1 MEEWFSRFFQDLQLQ
16 LGLRDPKLTAPEKNI
31 SGIFLETDTGEN
43 IDILLVGKDGC
54 VEELRGRT
62 PTEELVRFASLDFA
76 EYHAVIQ
83 RLWTEHP
90 LFLERMDVPYSDYE
104 DFEKQI
110 SDLPD
115 WIMKI
120 DTISAFYASEH
131 LQDAMAMQDNGSP
144 IFPSEKGAAVLRALD
159 EPCGAQLRIRNLL
172 EIGFADYERAAQW
185 ERYGALEEAYPH
197 WCTSSFLAGRCRS
210 DTGCGI
216 RLKTTL
222 SCTCWNCSFISA
234 RRKSVSH
241 GVSAAGSIS
250 FRKPLRKRTT
260 ATV

>member
-54 VEELRGRT
+54 AEELRGRT
-62 PTEELVRFASLDFA
+62 PAEELVRFTSLDFA

-90 LFLERMDVPYSDYE
+90 LFLERMDVPYSDYG

-110 SDLPD
+110 GDLPD

-120 DTISAFYASEH
+120 DTI
-131 LQDAMAMQDNGSP
+131 
-144 IFPSEKGAAVLRALD
+144 
-159 EPCGAQLRIRNLL
+159 
-172 EIGFADYERAAQW
+172 ADFSVRE
-185 ERYGALEEAYPH
+185 
-197 WCTSSFLAGRCRS
+197 RCRS
-210 DTGCGI
+210 SSGTGRAVQGTAAYSKSSGDRFC
-216 RLKTTL
+216 RL
-222 SCTCWNCSFISA
+222 
-234 RRKSVSH
+234 
-241 GVSAAGSIS
+241 
-250 FRKPLRKRTT
+250 
-260 ATV
+260 

>member
-1 MEEWFSRFFQDLQLQ
+1 MEEWFSRFFQNLQLQ

-54 VEELRGRT
+54 AEELRGRT
-62 PTEELVRFASLDFA
+62 PAEELVRFTSLDFA

-110 SDLPD
+110 GDLPD

-120 DTISAFYASEH
+120 DTIAAFLCLRTSSGR
-131 LQDAMAMQDNGSP
+131 NGNA
-144 IFPSEKGAAVLRALD
+144 G
-159 EPCGAQLRIRNLL
+159 QW
-172 EIGFADYERAAQW
+172 FADFSVRE
-185 ERYGALEEAYPH
+185 
-197 WCTSSFLAGRCRS
+197 RCRS
-210 DTGCGI
+210 SSGTGRAVQGTAAYSKSSGDRFC
-216 RLKTTL
+216 RL
-222 SCTCWNCSFISA
+222 
-234 RRKSVSH
+234 
-241 GVSAAGSIS
+241 
-250 FRKPLRKRTT
+250 
-260 ATV
+260 

>member
-62 PTEELVRFASLDFA
+62 PAEELVRFTSLDFA

-110 SDLPD
+110 GDLPD

-120 DTISAFYASEH
+120 DTISAFYAAEH

-159 EPCGAQLRIRNLL
+159 EPCRAQLRIRNLL

-185 ERYGALEEAYPH
+185 
-197 WCTSSFLAGRCRS
+197 
-210 DTGCGI
+210 
-216 RLKTTL
+216 
-222 SCTCWNCSFISA
+222 
-234 RRKSVSH
+234 
-241 GVSAAGSIS
+241 
-250 FRKPLRKRTT
+250 
-260 ATV
+260 

>member
-43 IDILLVGKDGC
+43 IDILLVGKDGR

-62 PTEELVRFASLDFA
+62 PAEELVRFTSLDFA

-110 SDLPD
+110 GDLPD

-120 DTISAFYASEH
+120 DTISLFMPLNIFRTQWQCRTMVRRFFRPRKVPQFFGHWTSRAGHSCVFEIFWRSGLPIMSAPRS
-131 LQDAMAMQDNGSP
+131 GS
-144 IFPSEKGAAVLRALD
+144 GM
-159 EPCGAQLRIRNLL
+159 
-172 EIGFADYERAAQW
+172 ERW
-185 ERYGALEEAYPH
+185 
-197 WCTSSFLAGRCRS
+197 
-210 DTGCGI
+210 
-216 RLKTTL
+216 
-222 SCTCWNCSFISA
+222 
-234 RRKSVSH
+234 RRH
-241 GVSAAGSIS
+241 TP
-250 FRKPLRKRTT
+250 R
-260 ATV
+260 

>member
-1 MEEWFSRFFQDLQLQ
+1 MEEWFSRFFQNLQLQ

-43 IDILLVGKDGC
+43 IDILLVGKDGR

-62 PTEELVRFASLDFA
+62 PAEELVRFTSLDFA

-115 WIMKI
+115 WIKRI

-131 LQDAMAMQDNGSP
+131 LRDAMAMDDNGSP
-144 IFPSEKGAAVLRALD
+144 IFRPRKVPQFFGHWTSRAGHS
-159 EPCGAQLRIRNLL
+159 CVF
-172 EIGFADYERAAQW
+172 EIFWRSGLPIMSAPRSGNGMERW
-185 ERYGALEEAYPH
+185 
-197 WCTSSFLAGRCRS
+197 
-210 DTGCGI
+210 
-216 RLKTTL
+216 
-222 SCTCWNCSFISA
+222 
-234 RRKSVSH
+234 RRH
-241 GVSAAGSIS
+241 TP
-250 FRKPLRKRTT
+250 R
-260 ATV
+260 

>member
-43 IDILLVGKDGC
+43 IDILLVGKDGR

-115 WIMKI
+115 WIKRI
-120 DTISAFYASEH
+120 DTISAFYAAEH

-159 EPCGAQLRIRNLL
+159 EPCRAQLRIRNLL
-172 EIGFADYERAAQW
+172 
-185 ERYGALEEAYPH
+185 
-197 WCTSSFLAGRCRS
+197 
-210 DTGCGI
+210 
-216 RLKTTL
+216 
-222 SCTCWNCSFISA
+222 
-234 RRKSVSH
+234 
-241 GVSAAGSIS
+241 
-250 FRKPLRKRTT
+250 
-260 ATV
+260 

>member
-54 VEELRGRT
+54 AEELRGRT
-62 PTEELVRFASLDFA
+62 PAEELVRFTSLDFA

-110 SDLPD
+110 GDLPD

-120 DTISAFYASEH
+120 DTISAFLPLNIFRTQWQCRTMVRRFFRPRKVPQFFGHWTSRAGHSCVFEIFWRSG
-131 LQDAMAMQDNGSP
+131 LPIMSAPRSGNGM
-144 IFPSEKGAAVLRALD
+144 
-159 EPCGAQLRIRNLL
+159 
-172 EIGFADYERAAQW
+172 ERW
-185 ERYGALEEAYPH
+185 
-197 WCTSSFLAGRCRS
+197 
-210 DTGCGI
+210 
-216 RLKTTL
+216 
-222 SCTCWNCSFISA
+222 
-234 RRKSVSH
+234 RRH
-241 GVSAAGSIS
+241 TP
-250 FRKPLRKRTT
+250 R
-260 ATV
+260 

>member
-1 MEEWFSRFFQDLQLQ
+1 MEEWFSRFFQNLQLQ
-16 LGLRDPKLTAPEKNI
+16 LGLRDPKLTAPEKNL

-43 IDILLVGKDGC
+43 FDILLVGKDGH

-62 PTEELVRFASLDFA
+62 PAEELVRFTSLDFA

-90 LFLERMDVPYSDYE
+90 LFLERMEVPYSDYE

-120 DTISAFYASEH
+120 DTIAAFYASEH
-131 LQDAMAMQDNGSP
+131 FRDAMAMQDRGSP

-159 EPCGAQLRIRNLL
+159 EPC
-172 EIGFADYERAAQW
+172 RA
-185 ERYGALEEAYPH
+185 
-197 WCTSSFLAGRCRS
+197 
-210 DTGCGI
+210 
-216 RLKTTL
+216 
-222 SCTCWNCSFISA
+222 
-234 RRKSVSH
+234 
-241 GVSAAGSIS
+241 
-250 FRKPLRKRTT
+250 
-260 ATV
+260 